1 MRNAVEYLRLT
12 FIKCQWKIVS
22 WGMWETTACS
32 AGIIIIINDVSESE
46 WTLPSIHNVSIYFSL
61 TCWMTFGDKRRVD
74 VKYSFVTMSSSP
86 ALRISLI
93 SVSRVLSFG
102 LLSVFWAR
110 RSWGQ
115 MMTQVSLSI
124 LVSVSGL
131 TAPTREITAA
141 LRVWPEPLSSL
152 RLWRPGSLHFIS

>member
-1 MRNAVEYLRLT
+1 MMYQNQNEL
-12 FIKCQWKIVS
+12 CH
-22 WGMWETTACS
+22 
-32 AGIIIIINDVSESE
+32 
-46 WTLPSIHNVSIYFSL
+46 PSINVGIYFSL
-61 TCWMTFGDKRRVD
+61 TCWMTFRDKRRVD
-74 VKYSFVTMSSSP
+74 VKYSFVTLSSSP

-102 LLSVFWAR
+102 LFSVFWAR

-152 RLWRPGSLHFIS
+152 RLWGPGSASYFLECWKYCMEWSFFLIYLNEIVSWVFLIYAMWTMQ